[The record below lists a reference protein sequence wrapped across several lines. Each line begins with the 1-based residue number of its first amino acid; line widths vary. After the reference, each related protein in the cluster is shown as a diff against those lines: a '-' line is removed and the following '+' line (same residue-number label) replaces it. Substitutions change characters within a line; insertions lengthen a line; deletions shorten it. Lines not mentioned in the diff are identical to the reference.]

1 MLLPPGAQLHSSR
14 AAPTS
19 LTPLLPSSVSGRP
32 KLQYLQLWRI
42 VTVEKSVVTVPGV
55 LGLPALLGRFRS
67 SSCGVSCCSESQER
81 AGTAYFSQIRVH
93 WGTGNGQTRSY
104 FGSGR

>member
-1 MLLPPGAQLHSSR
+1 MQLR
-14 AAPTS
+14 
-19 LTPLLPSSVSGRP
+19 
-32 KLQYLQLWRI
+32 RI
-42 VTVEKSVVTVPGV
+42 VADEKRIVAVPGV
-55 LGLPALLGRFRS
+55 LGLPALVGRFRS

-81 AGTAYFSQIRVH
+81 AGTAYLGQICVR